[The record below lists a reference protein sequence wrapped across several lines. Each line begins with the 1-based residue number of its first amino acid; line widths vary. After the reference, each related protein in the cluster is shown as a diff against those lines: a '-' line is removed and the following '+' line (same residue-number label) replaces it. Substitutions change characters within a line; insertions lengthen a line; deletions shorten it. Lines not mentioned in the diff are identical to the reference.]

1 MHNQRQ
7 KRINS
12 SRQDAT
18 SSCWSCGNTHATS
31 TSKIVGQLRRLCE
44 DCVRIAEKDIEMKGR
59 LRELLGYMTWEG
71 TVPNKHRRKVELL
84 CRHRY
89 VEIARLA
96 EELLTETSFKRE
108 MSVARR
114 ERNDGLLESITNDY
128 ETWIESRV
136 ERLGQEIAE
145 QL

>member
-1 MHNQRQ
+1 
-7 KRINS
+7 
-12 SRQDAT
+12 
-18 SSCWSCGNTHATS
+18 
-31 TSKIVGQLRRLCE
+31 
-44 DCVRIAEKDIEMKGR
+44 MKGR

-84 CRHRY
+84 GRHRY

-114 ERNDGLLESITNDY
+114 ERNDRLLESITNDY
-128 ETWIESRV
+128 EAWIELRL